1 MTSEQIENLKGRLD
15 ERCVDGEGIN
25 VTREDVER
33 LLDEREALLETL
45 KWVQWAG
52 TPVEVAHFNPEA
64 CPACAASPDDGHKPD
79 CRLAAALAKAEAP

>member
-33 LLDEREALLETL
+33 LLDEREALLEAL
-45 KWVQWAG
+45 KEAQRIIDG
-52 TPVEVAHFNPEA
+52 EVCSTNDHGA
-64 CPACAASPDDGHKPD
+64 D
-79 CRLAAALAKAEAP
+79 CRNLLAVIAKAES